1 MANMSAIA
9 SMLAQ
14 SGQTIGQQIG
24 SPVREFGTGIGGML
38 TARKE
43 KQREQEAAKEAQRL
57 LQQYAND
64 SAQLNA
70 IGQKYATENN
80 DALSKVF
87 FEAAKQ
93 ATAKETAGQQRGI
106 QGGLTAITQ
115 AAARGVP
122 LEQLQEGMRSV
133 ITQGGTQAD
142 IMSAYKAGVD
152 MRKGEE
158 PKIIQGTPGTQFFTR
173 DETGSLVLQETVP
186 FKDETEQEKNEAFE
200 LAKTGRYTPQSIQ
213 DAIKPDGSINYSA
226 LVPVSDSE
234 ARGSVS
240 PKAEER
246 NNKISEESTKA
257 SVSLSRNRA
266 LQVSLASGNA
276 KSTGVISDLR
286 TSALNLAG
294 LRDAEEEDKT
304 LFLRTRNTDI
314 INGLPPGVASDADIE
329 IFSKGFPEANASTE
343 EIMAYLQA
351 EERILAAS
359 SDMALVADRHLQS
372 QIDQGLDATMVGFET
387 KKQQYGM
394 IMQMALRDIE
404 IKTAQAETEA
414 EAIKIEQD
422 IIKQVSEV
430 LGFVPKFYR

>member
-1 MANMSAIA
+1 
-9 SMLAQ
+9 
-14 SGQTIGQQIG
+14 
-24 SPVREFGTGIGGML
+24 
-38 TARKE
+38 
-43 KQREQEAAKEAQRL
+43 
-57 LQQYAND
+57 
-64 SAQLNA
+64 
-70 IGQKYATENN
+70 
-80 DALSKVF
+80 
-87 FEAAKQ
+87 
-93 ATAKETAGQQRGI
+93 
-106 QGGLTAITQ
+106 
-115 AAARGVP
+115 
-122 LEQLQEGMRSV
+122 
-133 ITQGGTQAD
+133 
-142 IMSAYKAGVD
+142 
-152 MRKGEE
+152 
-158 PKIIQGTPGTQFFTR
+158 
-173 DETGSLVLQETVP
+173 
-186 FKDETEQEKNEAFE
+186 
-200 LAKTGRYTPQSIQ
+200 
-213 DAIKPDGSINYSA
+213 
-226 LVPVSDSE
+226 
-234 ARGSVS
+234 
-240 PKAEER
+240 
-246 NNKISEESTKA
+246 
-257 SVSLSRNRA
+257 VSLSRNRA